1 MSLSHVNTSES
12 SRVEPLETRR
22 LLAVFTVSN
31 TADAGAGSLRQA
43 LLDSNASPGADSIQ
57 FNIPGTDV
65 HTIQPATFL
74 PASTEPL
81 VIDGYTQSGSSPN
94 TNPPGTDPNA
104 MQTIRIDGSLLVGY
118 GRYGLKLN
126 GGNSTVRGM
135 SIFGV
140 DTGVR
145 MAGDNNV
152 FEGNN
157 AAGTVQFD
165 NGAHHRVGGL
175 TPANVN
181 VISNLAMLGS
191 DSVIEGNLAA
201 SIGIS
206 GGGNLIGGPS
216 AAARNVIGPAL
227 KGGLGLYGS
236 GNRVEGNYIGTDV
249 TGTIRNHNR
258 RAGVY
263 IEGDN
268 NIVGGTDPAARN
280 IISGNERGVYV
291 FDGSNNVIQGNWI
304 GPDATGHAT
313 LFQPDGVTIT
323 SYYEGADGNIIG
335 GTEPGAGNVIA
346 GNGGGVSLFL
356 GTTHTLVQ
364 GNLIGVLPDA
374 VTPAGNITDG
384 VFVASS
390 ASDNTIG
397 GTTASSANVI
407 AYTTGANAPGV
418 IVASNSVI
426 TQRIA
431 ILGNRIFSN
440 AGLGIDLSSDA
451 NLAPDGVTANDP
463 MDADSGANTL
473 QNFPV
478 LTSASARNGTTTVT
492 GSFNSRPSSIYRI
505 EFFASPADSS
515 GAPAEGAR
523 FLGAISVTSN
533 ASGDA
538 AFKATLAATASPGEI
553 ITSTAT
559 DSTNNTSE
567 FSAGVVAV
575 KSSFSLTQASDA
587 VLRTFTRSAPRS
599 AFTDLFHDGGDA
611 LLT

>member
-1 MSLSHVNTSES
+1 MSLAHVNSSEC

-22 LLAVFTVSN
+22 LLSVFTVVN

-43 LLDSNASPGADSIQ
+43 LLDSNASPGADSIR
-57 FNIPGTDV
+57 FEIPGADV
-65 HTIQPATFL
+65 HTIQPASFL
-74 PASTEPL
+74 PVASEPL

-94 TNPPGTDPNA
+94 TNPPGTTPNA
-104 MQTIRIDGSLLVGY
+104 VQTIRIDGSLLVGY
-118 GRYGLKLN
+118 GRFGLKLN
-126 GGNSTVRGM
+126 GGNSTVRGV

-140 DTGVR
+140 STAAR
-145 MAGDNNV
+145 FAGDNNV

-157 AAGTVQFD
+157 ASGTVQFD
-165 NGAHHRVGGL
+165 NGVHHRVGGL
-175 TPANVN
+175 TPDAVN
-181 VISNLAMLGS
+181 VMTSLAMLGS

-201 SIGIS
+201 TIGIS
-206 GGGNLIGGPS
+206 GGGNLIGGRT
-216 AAARNVIGPAL
+216 AAARNVIGPAF
-227 KGGLGLYGS
+227 KGGLNLYSS

-249 TGTIRNHNR
+249 TGTVRNHNR

-280 IISGNERGVYV
+280 IISGNERGVYI

-304 GPDATGHAT
+304 GPDATGQAT

-364 GNLIGVLPDA
+364 GNLIGVLPDG

-390 ASDNTIG
+390 AADNTIG
-397 GTTASSANVI
+397 GTTPGSGNVI
-407 AYTTGANAPGV
+407 AYSTGANAPGV

-440 AGLGIDLSSDA
+440 AGLGIDLSADQ
-451 NLAPDGVTANDP
+451 NLAPDGVTANDNL
-463 MDADSGANTL
+463 DADSGANTL

-478 LTSASARNGTTTVT
+478 LTSATTRSGATTVT
-492 GSFNSRPSSIYRI
+492 GSLNSRPSSTYRI
-505 EFFASPADSS
+505 EFFSSPPDAS
-515 GAPAEGAR
+515 GAPAEGSR
-523 FLGAISVTSN
+523 FLGAISVTTN
-533 ASGDA
+533 ANGDA
-538 AFKATLAATASPGEI
+538 AFKATLPTGVSPGEL
-553 ITSTAT
+553 ITATAT
-559 DSTNNTSE
+559 DSTNDTSE
-567 FSAGVVAV
+567 FSQGVAAT
-575 KSSFSLTQASDA
+575 KGTFITPSLHVLQTFAARSPTRESLLDRLSDD
-587 VLRTFTRSAPRS
+587 PE
-599 AFTDLFHDGGDA
+599 A
-611 LLT
+611 LI